1 MKTLLAF
8 GLLLIGAC
16 ATPESDATFVA
27 DVAYDTVAEVGQPD
41 EANPLFIYELPLG
54 LQLID
59 ESTVLYADSK
69 GGSLTAVDLLSGAG
83 WQVRDKGGEGPG
95 EFGGSQPWFSESNGV
110 IYTASQG
117 GQAATRSLSG
127 ELLEAR
133 RYREFIIDDQ
143 GFALPR
149 GLLDSGVLVAYFLQR
164 PSRAPSETQEL
175 KQGFRAYSP
184 DLGLVWSY
192 EDLPPMVRHWER
204 RPPDNTWGYVTV
216 SGEGFMAD
224 ARHGTVAIVKNEEP
238 WLVALNSD
246 GSERAR
252 VELPYNAYSVF
263 IDADERIWVE
273 VWAKNEKEK
282 TGSYIVLD
290 RDLNTLMYVAERG
303 VRDARGD
310 YLVTTKRDSL
320 DVTHIY
326 LLKRR

>member
-41 EANPLFIYELPLG
+41 EANPLFIYEVPLG

-95 EFGGSQPWFSESNGV
+95 EFGGRQLWFSESNGV

-149 GLLDSGVLVAYFLQR
+149 GLLDSGVLVAHFRERLGR
-164 PSRAPSETQEL
+164 TLNETQEL

-184 DLGLVWSY
+184 DHGVLWSY
-192 EDLPPMVRHWER
+192 EDVPPIVGYRER
-204 RPPDNTWGYVTV
+204 RSGNTTGSVTL
-216 SGEGFMAD
+216 SGDGVGAD
-224 ARHGTVAIVKNEEP
+224 ARHGTVAIVKNEEN
-238 WLVALNSD
+238 WLVALNAD

-252 VELPYNAYSVF
+252 VELPYNAYKVF